1 MAKSPYRPFKP
12 KHEQMALVP
21 ETSGNTIN
29 GVGEESFRRAS
40 PIYWHDPDTL
50 VHGELQKWFYTQ
62 DPDNVA
68 IAGAREARAKFLD
81 IEVPPVSGEPLDQSA
96 ETWTRDLRAF
106 AATLDMELFGITALK
121 DKWLFERHNLS
132 QKWIIMIGVAHDY
145 DQIKHAPEDLAGAEV
160 IRQYGRGTKAAK
172 DIATWIRERGRDA
185 VPHGGPMAGSLLLIP
200 PAIECGFGELGKHG
214 SIINRE
220 FGSSFRLACVLTD
233 IPLVATEKET
243 YGVDDFCSRC
253 QVCANECP
261 PEAILSRSLTKT
273 TVVQFVLRFVPGA
286 FPAAA
291 RESSNNSHVG
301 PLVTSNNKQEGS
313 LCNLNRYMSTSRH
326 DGVSCLPQSV
336 RRWASAISGSF
347 LTCWEA
353 TVEPPS
359 FWCTYWRSSSSRRP
373 S

>member
-1 MAKSPYRPFKP
+1 MDKSPYRPFKP

-29 GVGEESFRRAS
+29 GVGEEGFRRAS

-50 VHGELQKWFYTQ
+50 VHGDLQKWFYTQ
-62 DPDNVA
+62 DPENVA
-68 IAGAREARAKFLD
+68 IAKAREAREKFLD
-81 IEVPPVSGEPLDQSA
+81 IEVPPVSSEPLDQSA
-96 ETWTRDLRAF
+96 EAWSSDLRAF
-106 AATLDMELFGITALK
+106 AATLDMELFGITALQE
-121 DKWLFERHNLS
+121 KWLFERHNLS

-261 PEAILSRSLTKT
+261 PEAILPEKNWVRGEQKWYVDFDKCIPFFNENYGCAICIAVCPWSI
-273 TVVQFVLRFVPGA
+273 PGRGPRIVEQLA
-286 FPAAA
+286 RRAA
-291 RESSNNSHVG
+291 R
-301 PLVTSNNKQEGS
+301 NKQ
-313 LCNLNRYMSTSRH
+313 
-326 DGVSCLPQSV
+326 Q
-336 RRWASAISGSF
+336 
-347 LTCWEA
+347 
-353 TVEPPS
+353 
-359 FWCTYWRSSSSRRP
+359 
-373 S
+373 

>member
-1 MAKSPYRPFKP
+1 MDKSPYRPFKP

-29 GVGEESFRRAS
+29 GVGEEGFRRAS

-62 DPDNVA
+62 DPENVA
-68 IAGAREARAKFLD
+68 IAKAREAREKFLD
-81 IEVPPVSGEPLDQSA
+81 IEVPPVSSEPLDQSA
-96 ETWTRDLRAF
+96 EAWSSDLRAF
-106 AATLDMELFGITALK
+106 AATLDMELFGITALQE
-121 DKWLFERHNLS
+121 KWLFERHNLS

-261 PEAILSRSLTKT
+261 PEAILPEKNWVRGEQKWYVDFDKCIPFFNENYGCAICIAVCPWSI
-273 TVVQFVLRFVPGA
+273 PGRGPRIVEQLA
-286 FPAAA
+286 RRAA
-291 RESSNNSHVG
+291 R
-301 PLVTSNNKQEGS
+301 NKQ
-313 LCNLNRYMSTSRH
+313 
-326 DGVSCLPQSV
+326 Q
-336 RRWASAISGSF
+336 
-347 LTCWEA
+347 
-353 TVEPPS
+353 
-359 FWCTYWRSSSSRRP
+359 
-373 S
+373 

>member
-1 MAKSPYRPFKP
+1 MDKSPYRPFKP

-29 GVGEESFRRAS
+29 GVGEEGFRRAS

-50 VHGELQKWFYTQ
+50 VHGDLQKWFYTQ

-68 IAGAREARAKFLD
+68 IAKAREAREKFLD
-81 IEVPPVSGEPLDQSA
+81 IEVPPVSSEPLDQSA
-96 ETWTRDLRAF
+96 EAWSSDLRAF
-106 AATLDMELFGITALK
+106 AATLDMELFGITALQE
-121 DKWLFERHNLS
+121 KWLFERHNLS

-261 PEAILSRSLTKT
+261 PEAILPEKNWVRGEQKWYVDFDKCIPFFNENYGCAICIAVCPWSI
-273 TVVQFVLRFVPGA
+273 PGRGPRIVEQLA
-286 FPAAA
+286 RRAA
-291 RESSNNSHVG
+291 R
-301 PLVTSNNKQEGS
+301 NKQ
-313 LCNLNRYMSTSRH
+313 
-326 DGVSCLPQSV
+326 Q
-336 RRWASAISGSF
+336 
-347 LTCWEA
+347 
-353 TVEPPS
+353 
-359 FWCTYWRSSSSRRP
+359 
-373 S
+373 